1 MRTKNIALQNEILN
15 TLKEAPNQSL
25 RWSELYETLRRKF
38 KIGKATLVSH
48 LKDLIEKKK
57 VERIVDDSHYPPTV
71 YYKAVELERKPI
83 LFNVVKDFQEAK
95 LRYGIEFTL
104 QHPNEEGSLFTNLHL
119 DFPED
124 SYRNEREFIKGLRET
139 MLNTNK
145 IIRRVREIREIV
157 VKEQKRVLTAISK
170 RKNILK
176 EDLYKELL
184 RSNLP
189 PIKILIGAEIWLDE
203 NEFPQLK
210 KLKEEASQ

>member
-25 RWSELYETLRRKF
+25 RWSELYESLRRKF
-38 KIGKATLVSH
+38 KIGKATLASH

-57 VERIVDDSHYPPTV
+57 VERIVDESHYPPIV
-71 YYKAVELERKPI
+71 YYKVVELERKPI
-83 LFNVVKDFQEAK
+83 LLNIVKDFQEEK
-95 LRYGIEFTL
+95 LLHGIEFTL
-104 QHPNEEGSLFTNLHL
+104 QHPNEEGSFFTNLHL
-119 DFPED
+119 HFP
-124 SYRNEREFIKGLRET
+124 SVPYKKEREYIKGLRET
-139 MLNTNK
+139 ILNTNK
-145 IIRRVREIREIV
+145 IIRRVKEIREIV

-170 RKNILK
+170 RKNILR
-176 EDLYKELL
+176 ENLYKELL

-210 KLKEEASQ
+210 KLKEETS